1 MEIFIITICNKNND
15 SINKFVEKY
24 SLLIK
29 KFYKINFIDI
39 NFYKNNINNN
49 NYKKEYE
56 KALSLIKPDSIL
68 VALDE
73 KGQNYNSLQFSE
85 NITIWKENF
94 SNLFFLIGGPDG
106 LSDDVKSRADEI
118 ISLSKLTFPHLLAR
132 VILVEQIYRSICI
145 MSNHPYHRV

>member
-1 MEIFIITICNKNND
+1 MDIFIIKICNKNND

-39 NFYKNNINNN
+39 NFHKNNINNN

-56 KALSLIKPDSIL
+56 KALSLIKPGSIL

-106 LSDDVKSRADEI
+106 LSDDVKSSADEI
-118 ISLSKLTFPHLLAR
+118 ILLSKLTFPHLLAR

-145 MSNHPYHRV
+145 MNNHPYHRV

>member
-39 NFYKNNINNN
+39 NFHKNNMNNI

-106 LSDDVKSRADEI
+106 LSDDVKSSADEI
-118 ISLSKLTFPHLLAR
+118 ISLSKLDGF
-132 VILVEQIYRSICI
+132 ICI
-145 MSNHPYHRV
+145 DCPLLKL

>member
-39 NFYKNNINNN
+39 NFHKNNMNNI

-106 LSDDVKSRADEI
+106 LSDDVKSSADEI

-145 MSNHPYHRV
+145 MNNHPYHRV